1 MASSGGLRRPR
12 KARALEKAEKGK
24 APRNR
29 DQLKL
34 PMIDD
39 KDTEAVDPFVWTQ
52 VLARRRAPQLDR
64 RGNQKKQ

>member
-12 KARALEKAEKGK
+12 KARSRKSKKDKL
-24 APRNR
+24 PR

-39 KDTEAVDPFVWTQ
+39 MDTEAVDQFVWTQ
-52 VLARRRAPQLDR
+52 ILARLRPAAR
-64 RGNQKKQ
+64 